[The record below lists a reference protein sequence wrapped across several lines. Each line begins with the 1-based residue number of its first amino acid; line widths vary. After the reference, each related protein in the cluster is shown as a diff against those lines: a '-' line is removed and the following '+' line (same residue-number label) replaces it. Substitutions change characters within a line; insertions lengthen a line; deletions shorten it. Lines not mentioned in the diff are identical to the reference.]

1 LLQRRRDRPQHE
13 NGMEQGDQ
21 CIAPNDELKGKK
33 ASRSKLAE
41 KLVRLAHMNQPCL
54 HPAFVSLFVTVRGRS
69 LSCSLC
75 WNISGL

>member
-1 LLQRRRDRPQHE
+1 
-13 NGMEQGDQ
+13 
-21 CIAPNDELKGKK
+21 LKGKK